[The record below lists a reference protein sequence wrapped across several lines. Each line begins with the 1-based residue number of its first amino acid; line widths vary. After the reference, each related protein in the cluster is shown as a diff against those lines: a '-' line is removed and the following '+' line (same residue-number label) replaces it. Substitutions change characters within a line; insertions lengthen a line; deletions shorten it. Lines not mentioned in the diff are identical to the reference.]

1 VRFILAL
8 ILLIVVFG
16 SAAPKGNKDEGQPAN

>member
-1 VRFILAL
+1 MMRFILAL

-16 SAAPKGNKDEGQPAN
+16 PATPQKSEAEGAK